1 MTEHATRELRERFTA
16 LPSAVRSILVR
27 IAQSSVSDDVGQAQH
42 VQLLEA
48 SIAAVDA
55 YFGEE
60 VRIAMGWCLERTD
73 DVPVAQWF
81 AGQPIAGEQ
90 DLYHVRHSCEH
101 AVYWN
106 KAETAV
112 VTAGYPCLWC
122 GGASGHA
129 QPPADAHVVD
139 DPVHGLRCYQ
149 DPRVRSVPG
158 DEGVGVIHHMA
169 DESCCSN
176 DETPMP

>member
-1 MTEHATRELRERFTA
+1 MTEHATSELRKRFTA
-16 LPSAVRSILVR
+16 LPAAVRSILVR
-27 IAQSSVSDDVGQAQH
+27 IAQSSLADEVDGAQH

-48 SIAAVDA
+48 SIAAVDE

-60 VRIAMGWCLERTD
+60 VRIAMGWCLEKMD
-73 DVPVAQWF
+73 DVPVAQWV
-81 AGQPIAGEQ
+81 ASQPRATDQ
-90 DLYHVRHSCEH
+90 DLYHVRHSCGH

-106 KAETAV
+106 EAETAV

-149 DPRVRSVPG
+149 DPRVWSAPG
-158 DEGVGVIHHMA
+158 DDSLGVIHHMA

-176 DETPMP
+176 DEAPPP